1 MTDTTSKPL
10 AVVTGASTG
19 IGRELAK
26 QFAQHGYDLLIAA
39 ENPEL
44 DEAREEIARLGARV
58 EAVRVDLAEPEGVEE
73 LVRHLGGKPVAAL
86 ALNAGVGVGGSF
98 TDGGDLADQ
107 LRVVDLNVRSTVHL
121 AKRVIPGM
129 AASGGGRVL
138 FTSSIAA
145 SMPGPYQSVYH
156 ASKAFVGS
164 FAQALREELK
174 DSGVT
179 VTALMPGP
187 TDTEFFTRAGME
199 DTKIGSGPKDDAA
212 EVAKAGFE
220 ALMAGKD
227 HVITGARNKVQ
238 ANVAQHSPDTLNTKL
253 AAKMSEP
260 GGAK

>member
-26 QFAQHGYDLLIAA
+26 QFAEHGFDLVIAA

-44 DEAREEIARLGARV
+44 DAAEQELSSIGADV
-58 EAVRVDLAEPEGVEE
+58 DAVRVDLAKPEGVEE
-73 LVRHLGGKPVAAL
+73 LVGHVAGRPIAAL

-98 TDGGDLADQ
+98 TDGGMLEDQ
-107 LRVVDLNVRSTVHL
+107 LTVVDLNVRSTVHL
-121 AKRVIPGM
+121 AKRVIPRM
-129 AASGGGRVL
+129 VDRGGGRVL

-145 SMPGPYQSVYH
+145 SLPGPFQSVYH
-156 ASKAFVGS
+156 ASKSFVGS

-174 DSGVT
+174 DTGVT
-179 VTALMPGP
+179 VTALLPGP
-187 TDTEFFTRAGME
+187 TDTEFFTRAGMA
-199 DTKIGSGPKDDAA
+199 DTKVASGPKDDPA
-212 EVAKAGFE
+212 EVAKEGYE

-238 ANVAQHSPDTLNTKL
+238 AKVAQHSPDTVATKM
-253 AAKMSEP
+253 ARKMSEP
-260 GGAK
+260 GSAT